1 MSGTTPIDAPAAF
14 DIFKLDRLLSPFTR
28 ITECNGRELTWQ
40 EQQAP
45 GFVGAF
51 VVFRGEKLL
60 SVTYGV
66 ELIDRPGFARLAP
79 LVEIIA
85 SSLDRL
91 EAAIDSLHETT
102 EIHMHNQRRA
112 VMRARQLLWDNDDD
126 WPAPDKDWPVPAPTP
141 PFNSEGL
148 PYPLDENGYY
158 DSAPDDELPCIS
170 CGH

>member
-1 MSGTTPIDAPAAF
+1 MRALCFLMILSFLTLCETGWRRTPLPAWPMSNHTRANRT
-14 DIFKLDRLLSPFTR
+14 RLFTNF
-28 ITECNGRELTWQ
+28 T
-40 EQQAP
+40 A
-45 GFVGAF
+45 
-51 VVFRGEKLL
+51 
-60 SVTYGV
+60 
-66 ELIDRPGFARLAP
+66 ARLAP

-102 EIHMHNQRRA
+102 EIHMHTQRRA

>member
-1 MSGTTPIDAPAAF
+1 MRALCLLMILSFLTLCETGWRRTPLPAWPMSNHTRANRT
-14 DIFKLDRLLSPFTR
+14 RLFTNF
-28 ITECNGRELTWQ
+28 T
-40 EQQAP
+40 A
-45 GFVGAF
+45 
-51 VVFRGEKLL
+51 
-60 SVTYGV
+60 
-66 ELIDRPGFARLAP
+66 ARLAP

-91 EAAIDSLHETT
+91 EDAIDSLHETT
-102 EIHMHNQRRA
+102 EIHMRNQRRA

>member
-1 MSGTTPIDAPAAF
+1 MRALCFLMILSFLTLCETGWRRTPLPAWPMSNHTRANRT
-14 DIFKLDRLLSPFTR
+14 RLFTNF
-28 ITECNGRELTWQ
+28 T
-40 EQQAP
+40 A
-45 GFVGAF
+45 
-51 VVFRGEKLL
+51 
-60 SVTYGV
+60 
-66 ELIDRPGFARLAP
+66 ARLAP

-112 VMRARQLLWDNDDD
+112 VLRARQLLWDNDDD

>member
-1 MSGTTPIDAPAAF
+1 MRALCLLMILSFLTLCETGWRLTPLPAWPMSNHTRANRT
-14 DIFKLDRLLSPFTR
+14 RLFTNF
-28 ITECNGRELTWQ
+28 T
-40 EQQAP
+40 A
-45 GFVGAF
+45 
-51 VVFRGEKLL
+51 
-60 SVTYGV
+60 
-66 ELIDRPGFARLAP
+66 ARLAP

-102 EIHMHNQRRA
+102 EIHMRNQRRA
-112 VMRARQLLWDNDDD
+112 VMRARQLLWDNDDN
-126 WPAPDKDWPVPAPTP
+126 DWPVPAPTP